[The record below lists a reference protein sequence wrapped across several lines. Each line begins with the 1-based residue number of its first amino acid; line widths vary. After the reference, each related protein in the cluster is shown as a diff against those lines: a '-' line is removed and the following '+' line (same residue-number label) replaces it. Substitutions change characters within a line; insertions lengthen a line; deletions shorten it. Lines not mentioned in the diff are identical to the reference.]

1 MLLVDDLMLQLLDAS
16 GRPRADATRTGLGLA
31 GALLLDL
38 ALREKVD
45 VAGPGEQ
52 VKPGRLVVRDATPTG
67 DPLLDDALRV
77 FAEKQGRKPQDALP
91 KVAKGL
97 KQRVLDRLVRVE
109 AVQHVEGRVLGIFP
123 THAYPR
129 TFAHGLDATAEG
141 IRAVLVTGRTPTDRE
156 AALITLLAAV
166 DRVPAV
172 VGDVGLTKRELRARA
187 KAVAAGGFASEAV
200 RKAIQAVEAATAAA
214 VAAAVA
220 SSTAASSS

>member
-16 GRPRADATRTGLGLA
+16 GRPRADGTRTGLGLA
-31 GALLLDL
+31 GALMLDL

-45 VAGPGEQ
+45 VAHAGET
-52 VKPGRLVVRDATPTG
+52 VKAGRLVVRDTTPTG
-67 DPLLDDALRV
+67 DPLLDEALRT
-77 FAEKQGRKPQDALP
+77 FTERQGRKPQDALP

-97 KQRVLDRLVRVE
+97 KQRVLDRLVRLE
-109 AVQHVEGRVLGIFP
+109 LVQHVEGRVLGIFP

-129 TFAHGLDATAEG
+129 TYAHGTDAAAEG

-156 AALITLLAAV
+156 AALIALLQAV

-172 VGDVGLTKRELRARA
+172 VGDVGLTKRELRSRA
-187 KAVAAGGFASEAV
+187 KAVAASGFASEAV
-200 RKAIQAVEAATAAA
+200 RKAIEAVEAATAAA

-220 SSTAASSS
+220 SSAAASSS